1 MKNKFLL
8 LGATAILS
16 TALAMD
22 TKADL
27 SYNDST
33 DITVNVNII
42 NAHGIIV
49 VDDTI
54 EFGDLAFTN
63 DQHTATVTLDPDQDS
78 RGRTITGSGV
88 VATSDF
94 DPEGFAAFHLNIP
107 EGYAATIT
115 FQENILLEDGEGNE
129 IEFTPSYS
137 SAPTSPANGNY
148 TEVGYIIGGS
158 INLTGETVPNG
169 YQTSFEVTVVVAP
182 E

>member
-1 MKNKFLL
+1 MRNYKLL
-8 LGATAILS
+8 LATTAILS
-16 TALAMD
+16 AALAMD

-33 DITVNVNII
+33 DISVNVNII

-63 DQHTATVTLDPDQDS
+63 DQHTATVTLDPDS
-78 RGRTITGSGV
+78 GGRTITGSGV
-88 VATSDF
+88 VATYDF
-94 DPEGFAAFHLNIP
+94 DGEGLAAFNLNIP

-115 FQENILLEDGEGNE
+115 FPENILLDDTEGHE
-129 IEFTPSYS
+129 IEFTPSYT

-148 TEVGYIIGGS
+148 TEIGYIIGGS
-158 INLTGETVPNG
+158 IDLTGETVPGG

-182 E
+182 Q